1 MNLLHSRNVSTSAK
15 VTVEVLAL
23 GSGLVILDELG
34 IGRALFT
41 DNRIKSGV
49 VDLNDSER
57 FASAFA
63 TDFTSGVSTKYRSG
77 HLDTLVRGA

>member
-34 IGRALFT
+34 IGRAL

-49 VDLNDSER
+49 VDLNDGER